1 MGQRSAA
8 NVRCLGQII
17 AYFSSKLTDITQHN
31 DHQGVPN
38 KYKQRAAGTGA
49 LSYHFPEPN
58 ESRNRVLQPDQ
69 QLLIKFFIHSH
80 TILPM
85 FAERATHDTGCALPN
100 KKLNVQTKNPETV
113 IHSAL

>member
-69 QLLIKFFIHSH
+69 QLLFKLFIHSH
-80 TILPM
+80 IISPM
-85 FAERATHDTGCALPN
+85 FAKKTTHDTGCALPN
-100 KKLNVQTKNPETV
+100 RKLNVQTKNLQ
-113 IHSAL
+113 SWCL